1 MRQFGNRG
9 RQLSVGEHLEIRH
22 RVASGETFASAA
34 NAVGCST
41 KSVQRLI
48 NRMGGLKTFFDA
60 RFPDF
65 ESEFIATLAS
75 EQHRSRTRVRF
86 VLAQK

>member
-22 RVASGETFASAA
+22 RVASGETFESAA

-41 KSVQRLI
+41 KSVPRLI
-48 NRMGGLKTFFDA
+48 KRMGGLRPGRERALLCGFRSPSVR
-60 RFPDF
+60 RFH
-65 ESEFIATLAS
+65 EV
-75 EQHRSRTRVRF
+75 SRGENHCEGLQLV
-86 VLAQK
+86 